1 MFGLFRKKTTQQ
13 DIQRFSFQHDI
24 HCHVLPGLDDGA
36 PDVATSL
43 ELIKGQIS
51 MGMTRVTAT
60 PHIIGDLYRNTPQ
73 KIHTALELLKR
84 ECIAAGIS
92 IELNAAA
99 EYMLDDYFL
108 QLVRTKQPLLT
119 IHNNIVL
126 VELPYSVLPD
136 NLEEIVF
143 QLMTAG
149 YQPILAHPERYQYY
163 HNDYKN
169 YFHLKD
175 LGFLFQVNLLSFTPH
190 YGKGVTKAAHFIME
204 HDLVDHVGS
213 DMHHPRH
220 VQMIMDNIHLI
231 QGAIGDTEYN
241 VFA

>member
-1 MFGLFRKKTTQQ
+1 MFGLFRKKAAQG
-13 DIQRFSFQHDI
+13 DIKQFSFQHDI
-24 HCHVLPGLDDGA
+24 HSHVLPGLDDGA

-43 ELIKGQIS
+43 ELIRGQIN
-51 MGMTRVTAT
+51 MGMTKVTAT
-60 PHIIGDLYRNTPQ
+60 PHIIGDLYRNTPE
-73 KIHTALELLKR
+73 KIDAALELLKN
-84 ECIAAGIS
+84 ECSVAGIS

-108 QLVRTKQPLLT
+108 QLLRTKQRLLP
-119 IHNNIVL
+119 IHNNIIL

-163 HNDYKN
+163 HNDFKN

-190 YGKGVTKAAHFIME
+190 YGKGVTKAAHFIIE
-204 HDLVDHVGS
+204 QELVDQVGS

-220 VQMIMDNIHLI
+220 VQAIIDNMSLI
-231 QGAIGDTEYN
+231 QNAIGDREYN
-241 VFA
+241 VFV